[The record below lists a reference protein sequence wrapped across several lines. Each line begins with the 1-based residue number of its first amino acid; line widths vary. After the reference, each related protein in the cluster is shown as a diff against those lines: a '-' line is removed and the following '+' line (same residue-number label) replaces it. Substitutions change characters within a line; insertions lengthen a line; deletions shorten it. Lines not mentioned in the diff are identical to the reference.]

1 MGDLEVRF
9 VQRQQVDQKF
19 RVLSKGRIKMTEEPV
34 YVRYV
39 YLTPKGNWKGSLIDW
54 GVELSFSDPPEWYN
68 YAMRHEE
75 AHPGH
80 IIMVEYPTSTV
91 PLRLSIPN
99 LGESQT

>member
-1 MGDLEVRF
+1 MSVRVYCPKCRGGDN
-9 VQRQQVDQKF
+9 
-19 RVLSKGRIKMTEEPV
+19 SI
-34 YVRYV
+34 
-39 YLTPKGNWKGSLIDW
+39 WKGSLIDW

>member
-1 MGDLEVRF
+1 MSVRVYCPKCRGGDN
-9 VQRQQVDQKF
+9 
-19 RVLSKGRIKMTEEPV
+19 SI
-34 YVRYV
+34 
-39 YLTPKGNWKGSLIDW
+39 WKGSLIDW

-91 PLRLSIPN
+91 PLRLSMQNI
-99 LGESQT
+99 GESQT